1 MYEESKFLKKIQK
14 KNIKNKH
21 VKWIDKFSE
30 IKTGPVL
37 FFGNEFFDAMPIK
50 QFKKINNSFYEKN
63 YTLDKKNNLIEI
75 FKKAKKRD
83 INIIRSY
90 KTFKKLNF
98 IELPKFGFLELK
110 KMTKKISKL
119 KGCILLIDYGYLKPY
134 NQSTLQSVIKHR
146 KNNPL
151 KNLGKADVTSHVNF
165 ALLNEFFLKNNL
177 KVKKVITQKEFL
189 EKMGIVQRAEI
200 LSKKMKF
207 REQSDLY
214 LRLKR
219 LLSPNL
225 MGSLFKVILAYNH
238 KTKNFL
244 GF

>member
-1 MYEESKFLKKIQK
+1 M
-14 KNIKNKH
+14 
-21 VKWIDKFSE
+21 
-30 IKTGPVL
+30 
-37 FFGNEFFDAMPIK
+37 
-50 QFKKINNSFYEKN
+50 
-63 YTLDKKNNLIEI
+63 
-75 FKKAKKRD
+75 
-83 INIIRSY
+83 
-90 KTFKKLNF
+90 
-98 IELPKFGFLELK
+98 PKFGFLELK

-151 KNLGKADVTSHVNF
+151 NNLGKADVTSHVNF

-225 MGSLFKVILAYNH
+225 MGSLFKVMLAYNH
-238 KTKNFL
+238 KAKNFL